1 MMSGVLLITHGNIG
15 QDMLD
20 TVTAI
25 LGRCPLDALAIG
37 VAADCEPEAIYATAS
52 QICESLDDGHG
63 VLVLTDLYGSTP
75 SNIANRLLESHNVI
89 VVAGM
94 NMPMLLRIMNYPD
107 RDLEMLAEFA
117 TSGARNGVKLT
128 SKEQAS

>member
-1 MMSGVLLITHGNIG
+1 MSGVLLITHGNIG

-25 LGRCPLDALAIG
+25 LGCCPLDTLAIG
-37 VAADCEPEAIYATAS
+37 IASDSDPDAVFATAS
-52 QICESLDDGHG
+52 KTCETLDDGHG

-75 SNIANRLLESHNVI
+75 SNIANRLLDNHNVI
-89 VVAGM
+89 VVSGI

-107 RDLEMLAEFA
+107 RDLEMLADFA
-117 TSGARNGVKLT
+117 ASGARNGIVLT
-128 SKEQAS
+128 STKKAS

>member
-1 MMSGVLLITHGNIG
+1 MNGVLLITHGNIG

-20 TVTAI
+20 VVSSI
-25 LGRCPLDALAIG
+25 LGRCPMATKAIG
-37 VAADCEPEAIYATAS
+37 ITPDCDPDAIFATAS
-52 QICESLDDGHG
+52 QICAALDDGHG

-89 VVAGM
+89 VVAGI

-107 RDLEMLAEFA
+107 RDLEILAEFA
-117 TSGARNGVKLT
+117 ASGARNGIVLT
-128 SKEQAS
+128 RTRQAC

>member
-25 LGRCPLDALAIG
+25 LGRCPLDTLAIG

-75 SNIANRLLESHNVI
+75 SNIANRLIENHNVI

-117 TSGARNGVKLT
+117 ASGARNGVKLT
-128 SKEQAS
+128 SRTQAS

>member
-1 MMSGVLLITHGNIG
+1 MSGVLLITHGNIG

-25 LGRCPLDALAIG
+25 LGGCPLDTLAIG
-37 VAADCEPEAIYATAS
+37 IASDCDPDAVFATAGKT
-52 QICESLDDGHG
+52 CEALDDGNG

-75 SNIANRLLESHNVI
+75 SNIANRLLDTHNVI
-89 VVAGM
+89 VVSGM
-94 NMPMLLRIMNYPD
+94 NIPMLLRIMNYPD

-117 TSGARNGVKLT
+117 ASGARNGIVLT
-128 SKEQAS
+128 SAKKAS